1 MLSKISLGLAALSV
15 VSAAGASTQLIG
27 CTTKA
32 QIESLGAT
40 GTSGTAADLAGCAVS
55 HPTTS
60 SDRTPS
66 LSLAH
71 AQQRGLDEGYGWTI
85 GRYRIADETGR
96 MQDRKQV
103 VLVLLGQR

>member
-15 VSAAGASTQLIG
+15 VSAAGASSQLIG

-55 HPTTS
+55 YPSTS
-60 SDRTPS
+60 QIAHRVFHLRMRNKEGRTKG
-66 LSLAH
+66 
-71 AQQRGLDEGYGWTI
+71 RGGP
-85 GRYRIADETGR
+85 
-96 MQDRKQV
+96 
-103 VLVLLGQR
+103 